1 MSFMSAALGV
11 GCAYCHTGDW
21 ASDEKSAKLATRRMI
36 AMTRAINNEYFSSN
50 PAVTCYTCHRG
61 KHNTEPLL
69 PAELAALGASGSDTT
84 ARKTPPLPTPD
95 EVIARYTAAVGGEA
109 AVEKLKT
116 RVLRGVET
124 TSDGMSPPQQSQ
136 IEIIQA
142 APDRLLIAR
151 NSPRGKGLEAF
162 DGSKAWAKDTHG
174 QREMT
179 AKETRELKR
188 EADFFKYLKI
198 RESYPQMRVLA
209 RERVLGREA
218 YAVGATSRDD
228 TRERL
233 YFDVDSGLLIRRY
246 VAFKTAFGSIPDVT
260 DFDDY
265 REIGGVKLPFKVTW
279 SRPPFFSVRSF
290 TEMKVNL
297 SVDASL
303 FSSPTK

>member
-1 MSFMSAALGV
+1 
-11 GCAYCHTGDW
+11 
-21 ASDEKSAKLATRRMI
+21 
-36 AMTRAINNEYFSSN
+36 
-50 PAVTCYTCHRG
+50 
-61 KHNTEPLL
+61 
-69 PAELAALGASGSDTT
+69 
-84 ARKTPPLPTPD
+84 
-95 EVIARYTAAVGGEA
+95 
-109 AVEKLKT
+109 
-116 RVLRGVET
+116 
-124 TSDGMSPPQQSQ
+124 
-136 IEIIQA
+136 
-142 APDRLLIAR
+142 
-151 NSPRGKGLEAF
+151 
-162 DGSKAWAKDTHG
+162 
-174 QREMT
+174 
-179 AKETRELKR
+179 
-188 EADFFKYLKI
+188 
-198 RESYPQMRVLA
+198 MRVLA